1 MADLARIY
9 VHLVGARI
17 RSQLEYRLSAAF
29 QLVGTA
35 LLTALDFAAIAAI
48 FANVDQLGDW
58 SIREVALL
66 YALAT
71 ISFALTDLVVG
82 HLDLLPQMIREGTL
96 DGILV
101 RPLPS
106 LFQLVAADFAIRRVG
121 KALQGVGVLIFA
133 LVTVDIDWSVGRVL
147 AIPLAIAAGAVI
159 YAAVWVSLA
168 TIAFWI
174 VDAIEVVNAF
184 TYGGSFLSQYPI
196 GIFAR
201 WLRGLVV
208 FVVPIAFV
216 AYFPALY
223 LLDKDDALGLPRAFS
238 FVSPLVACLAAIAAT
253 AIWRNA
259 VRHYR
264 SAGG

>member
-1 MADLARIY
+1 VADLARIY

-35 LLTALDFAAIAAI
+35 LLTALDFAAVAAI

-147 AIPLAIAAGAVI
+147 AIPFAIAAGAVI